1 MKLTVFGPLRLSHG
15 LANRAGR
22 DALFTRESTTM
33 ATIHEQDEF
42 PLHDGEVIITSTDAQ
57 SFITFANEGFLRT
70 SGYSLEEVMG
80 KPQNLVRHP
89 DMPKAAF
96 ADMWATIKAGEPWT
110 GFVKNRRKDGR
121 FYWVHANVTPIV
133 KNGVVA
139 GYVSVRV
146 KPSREEV
153 NQAEALY
160 RRMREGNMDGWKLQG
175 GELVRTGV
183 RGLYGRLLRMPF
195 AMRSWLVAALLAV
208 LFVAPVLAATLLPAH
223 AALIG
228 WAGAA
233 LGVGSSIVLG
243 LYLTHMI
250 ALPVDHMV
258 GACTKLLAGDLR
270 QKLPLEG
277 DEALRRLARY
287 LNQLNAKTLGVI
299 DDAWHGI
306 EHVTRAAAELDAGSQ
321 EMSSRTE
328 EQAANLEQTSAT
340 MHEIS
345 ETVKHSADSARQAH
359 DAAGTAS
366 SAADKGGEAIARV
379 SATMDGITANSRKIA
394 DIVSVIDGI
403 AFQTN
408 LLALNAAVEA
418 ARAGEQGRGFA
429 VVAGE
434 VRALA
439 GRAAGAS
446 KEIHELIRE
455 SVEQVDRG
463 ALIVKDAH
471 LAMSHI
477 VGQVQGV
484 QTLINDIA
492 DDARQQA
499 ESIGQINGAVAQLDE
514 VTQSNAAR
522 VEESAASASELRH
535 RAARLAAAVGVLYTA
550 SH

>member
-1 MKLTVFGPLRLSHG
+1 MG
-15 LANRAGR
+15 LPEEAAGMH
-22 DALFTRESTTM
+22 FSPKENTTM
-33 ATIHEQDEF
+33 ATTHEPEEF
-42 PLHDGEVIITSTDAQ
+42 ALHDGEVIITSTDAK
-57 SFITFANEGFLRT
+57 SYITFANEGFLRT

-96 ADMWATIKAGEPWT
+96 ADMWATIQAGEPWT

-133 KNGVVA
+133 KNGAVA

-146 KPSREEV
+146 KPSREEIDK
-153 NQAEALY
+153 AEALY
-160 RRMREGNMDGWKLQG
+160 RRMREGALGDWQLRG

-183 RGLYGRLLRMPF
+183 RGLLGATLRMPF
-195 AMRSWLVAALLAV
+195 TVRSWLVATLLAA
-208 LFVAPVLAATLLPAH
+208 LFVAPPLGSALLPAL
-223 AALIG
+223 AASIA

-233 LGVGSSIVLG
+233 IGVATALAVGA
-243 LYLTHMI
+243 YLTRMI
-250 ALPVDHMV
+250 ASPIDHMV

-270 QKLPLEG
+270 QKLPAEG
-277 DEALRRLARY
+277 DEAIRRLARF
-287 LNQLNAKTLGVI
+287 LNQLNSKTLGVI

-328 EQAANLEQTSAT
+328 QQAANLEQTSAT

-366 SAADKGGEAIARV
+366 SAADKGGEAVARV

-499 ESIGQINGAVAQLDE
+499 ESIGQINGAVSQLDE

>member
-1 MKLTVFGPLRLSHG
+1 MS
-15 LANRAGR
+15 
-22 DALFTRESTTM
+22 
-33 ATIHEQDEF
+33 TIHEQEEF
-42 PLHDGEVIITSTDAQ
+42 TLHDGEVIITSTDAK
-57 SFITFANEGFLRT
+57 SYITFANEGFLRT

-96 ADMWATIKAGEPWT
+96 ADMWATIQAGEPWT

-133 KNGVVA
+133 KNGAIA

-146 KPSREEV
+146 KPTRDEIAA
-153 NQAEALY
+153 AESLY
-160 RRMREGNMDGWKLQG
+160 RRMREGKLDGWRLQG
-175 GELVRTGV
+175 GELVRTGL
-183 RGLYGRLLRMPF
+183 RGLVGTILRLPF
-195 AMRSWLVAALLAV
+195 TARSWLVTAALAFLFLA
-208 LFVAPVLAATLLPAH
+208 PPLAALAFPA
-223 AALIG
+223 AAVALA

-233 LGVGSSIVLG
+233 LGTATALAVGF
-243 LYLTHMI
+243 YLTRMI
-250 ALPVDHMV
+250 ASPIDHMV

-270 QKLPLEG
+270 QKLPVEG
-277 DEALRRLARY
+277 DEAIRRLARFI
-287 LNQLNAKTLGVI
+287 NQLNSKTLGVI

-328 EQAANLEQTSAT
+328 EQAANLQQTSAT

-345 ETVKHSADSARQAH
+345 ETVKSSADSARQAH

-366 SAADKGGEAIARV
+366 TAADQGGEAVARV
-379 SATMDGITANSRKIA
+379 SATMDGITANSRRIA

-463 ALIVKDAH
+463 VTIVKDAH
-471 LAMSHI
+471 TAMANI

-484 QTLINDIA
+484 QALINDIA
-492 DDARQQA
+492 QDARHQA
-499 ESIGQINGAVAQLDE
+499 ESIGQINSAVSQLDD
-514 VTQSNAAR
+514 VTQANAAR
-522 VEESAASASELRH
+522 VEESAASAGELRH